1 VTREHSG
8 VTTILEQTTLTHALV
23 GAARRYQVRGEDL
36 RLGMFVV
43 ELDRP
48 WLDTPFLL
56 QGFLIDSQVEL
67 DTLVRYCE
75 YAYVDIGR
83 STEEAAAIV
92 RRVEIR
98 NGAEPAVDAVT
109 EPLRVSPATVPR
121 VSSSVATR
129 WARPG
134 ESAAD
139 DAQINARK
147 LEADKRIEE
156 REAARRQARD
166 ATAGTV
172 GSDRPIAA
180 HAAASSR
187 GAGAKKVIRSRA
199 DIKISQQTRE
209 RFRAMVKQNAVAR
222 AENDEGL
229 IGRLFGR
236 LINSLSKEK
245 TFERSKLDPAE
256 LLPQGMEA
264 VQHREKTTLEEELPR
279 ARQAF
284 SQGETVLNTVMSD
297 MRGGKL
303 PQLAE
308 IGEAVDGMVGS
319 MLDNPDAL
327 MWVARLREEDLMTY
341 NHGLKVALYL
351 VALGRH
357 LGFPRRELGYL
368 GQIGML
374 ADIGKTRVAR
384 SILEKPGMLTP
395 DEFTAVKE
403 HVKLGLQVFASGP
416 KLPEPVML
424 GIAQHHE
431 RMNGSGYP
439 KGLEGSKIS
448 VYGRMAAIA
457 DSFAA
462 LITPRAYANASA
474 PQDALMNLYEWS
486 GTSFHEPMVEAF
498 VQAVGVFPVGS
509 LVELSTAEIAVV
521 VAHNRIRRLEPK
533 VLILSTPEKT
543 PLPQPVERDLHQ
555 ESRRKGDAKPLR
567 ITRGMQAG
575 AFGFKLRDYY
585 LDEKVAR
592 QNGIL

>member
-1 VTREHSG
+1 M
-8 VTTILEQTTLTHALV
+8 TTILEQSTLTNAVV

-36 RLGMFVV
+36 RLGMFIV

-83 STEEAAAIV
+83 STAEAAAIV

-98 NGAEPAVDAVT
+98 NSADPVADAVT
-109 EPLRVSPATVPR
+109 EPMKDAPATRPR
-121 VSSSVATR
+121 VPSSVATS
-129 WARPG
+129 WARP
-134 ESAAD
+134 AD
-139 DAQINARK
+139 AEIDGAQINARK
-147 LEADKRIEE
+147 LEAEKRIEQ
-156 REAARRQARD
+156 REAARRQGRD
-166 ATAGTV
+166 ATAG
-172 GSDRPIAA
+172 GERPIAG
-180 HAAASSR
+180 HAAASGS
-187 GAGAKKVIRSRA
+187 GAGAKKAIRSRA
-199 DIKISQQTRE
+199 DVKISQQTRE

-245 TFERSKLDPAE
+245 TFERPKVNPAE
-256 LLPQGMEA
+256 LLPQGLEA

-284 SQGETVLNTVMSD
+284 SQGEAVLNSVMSD

-327 MWVARLREEDLMTY
+327 MWVARLREEDVTTY

-374 ADIGKTRVAR
+374 ADIGKTRIPR

-395 DEFTAVKE
+395 DEFSAIKE

-448 VYGRMAAIA
+448 VYGKMAAIA

-509 LVELSTAEIAVV
+509 LVELSSAEIAVV

-555 ESRRKGDAKPLR
+555 EGRKKSDARPLR

-585 LDEKVAR
+585 LDEKVAQ